1 MNSSDVLW
9 LACGLVLVIEGLLP
23 AVNPAGW
30 RRVFEQLLQLSDEQI
45 RLGGLFG
52 MVVGLLIIWFFQ

>member
-1 MNSSDVLW
+1 MSSSDVLW